1 MERYFY
7 SFNISWKI
15 LPLIL
20 QLYGKALKV
29 HVYATETGRFRLYL
43 TLTLFRYSTQTW
55 LIVFLGRCHHMHVNR
70 VYFYQYPL
78 SELPASFVFLAP
90 NSSACYTDIEINRMD
105 VETCMY
111 NTRPLDWQNW
121 YLCKIFLL
129 VLFMLIILWIICTHI
144 FEKCSKS
151 KSDRT
156 LICHYWSQFLIII
169 NI

>member
-1 MERYFY
+1 MQ
-7 SFNISWKI
+7 
-15 LPLIL
+15 P
-20 QLYGKALKV
+20 YGKALKV
-29 HVYATETGRFRLYL
+29 YSTWTVLFRLYL
-43 TLTLFRYSTQTW
+43 TLNW
-55 LIVFLGRCHHMHVNR
+55 LYLDIQHKPDCISWQMSPH
-70 VYFYQYPL
+70 
-78 SELPASFVFLAP
+78 AC
-90 NSSACYTDIEINRMD
+90 NSSIFLSISLVRASCIVCISSAELHACYTDIEINRMD

-129 VLFMLIILWIICTHI
+129 VLLMLIILWIICTHI

-156 LICHYWSQFLIII
+156 LIFHYWSQFSIII